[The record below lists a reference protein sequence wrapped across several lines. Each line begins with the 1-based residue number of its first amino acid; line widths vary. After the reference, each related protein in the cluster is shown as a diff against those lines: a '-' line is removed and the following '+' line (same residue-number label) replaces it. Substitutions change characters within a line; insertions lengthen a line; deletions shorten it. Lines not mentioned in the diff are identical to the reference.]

1 MYCQKCGSKIE
12 DTAIFCCQCGTKV
25 LHNNTNQELLNHSSI
40 NTKEENM
47 DIMDSSKSTKFSNN
61 SQSDFKNFVDNY
73 IQTNTKFHSAEEL
86 LKKSKPLMFVWIC
99 FVVGILIGLIAFQS
113 LTGVLIGIF
122 FGYIAAWIVGIAKRF
137 SFPTHSYDGK
147 IDLDQLVD
155 YLNTYLK
162 YLSPYFCEWEYVDND
177 TIKCNF
183 NKKIEATIR
192 FSVSSKGKNIFIVGA
207 RKKFVWTV
215 FTGSSVS
222 RTNAGFGEY
231 QCMYLTEKI
240 FTATIEYYT
249 KHYKIEK

>member
-137 SFPTHSYDGK
+137 SFPTHSYD
-147 IDLDQLVD
+147 
-155 YLNTYLK
+155 
-162 YLSPYFCEWEYVDND
+162 VDND